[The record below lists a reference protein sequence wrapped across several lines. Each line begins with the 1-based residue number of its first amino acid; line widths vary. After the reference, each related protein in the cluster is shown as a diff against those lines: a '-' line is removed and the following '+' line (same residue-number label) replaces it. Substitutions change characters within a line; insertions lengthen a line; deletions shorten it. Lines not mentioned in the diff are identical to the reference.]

1 MMALKACAD
10 AGRWEHALAIL
21 EGMKGIPVLLM
32 PVICAF
38 GLSRSTGIHRMTH
51 ARWQF

>member
-21 EGMKGIPVLLM
+21 EGMKGTS
-32 PVICAF
+32 
-38 GLSRSTGIHRMTH
+38 GLFVVGDFHFHLAWAHWDSSDAT
-51 ARWQF
+51 